1 MKMRWYQHSE
11 QVGSFMISPKNKAP
25 SVDALAI
32 SHATKMI
39 VQPVVVSDKYT
50 NEHTDQYT
58 HKYTDKHTNCYIHEY
73 ANQYTYEHTNRYPN
87 RHGYIKSYFD
97 RYTNL

>member
-39 VQPVVVSDKYT
+39 VQPVVVSVLVELISVVAIDW
-50 NEHTDQYT
+50 
-58 HKYTDKHTNCYIHEY
+58 
-73 ANQYTYEHTNRYPN
+73 
-87 RHGYIKSYFD
+87 
-97 RYTNL
+97 